1 MTPLKRKNKRFDLAT
16 DHKIKCNRS
25 KRFDN
30 RISTTGRHFLMLWVF
45 LSFISTTATSQSSPD
60 SVDITTLSFEDLM
73 NVTIVSASKKSETLF
88 NAPLSASVLTKEEIS
103 RSGATSIMEALRL
116 IPGIIVRQLTNGNYD
131 IHIRGLD
138 NVPPNS
144 LRLSSTNTT
153 ALVMID
159 NRPVYNYL
167 QGGIIWESLPI
178 DLNDIQKIEVIRGPS
193 STLYGPNAVSGV
205 INIITTKVEKDGLH
219 TQVETQIGTSSTT
232 IVNGAVGYRFNKKIS
247 AIISGNFQSRGRE
260 ILYQDVMKQQWFNSI
275 DSLSSLNPSR
285 EYPQPDRSLMKHGA
299 NAFITYMPTSKVELN
314 LSAGLQKSEAQ
325 TCTFDSFTSNINTFT
340 SKSQYVDLQAVIS
353 QLTTQFSYNTGN
365 QQTVLGFKTS
375 FDYYTT
381 DLSFEYAFKFK
392 RLSIKPGIAYRN
404 AIYDDTRRGDA
415 SKREGTI
422 NGRRHMETYGTTLR
436 GEYSFWRESIRLTGG
451 IRADKFTYPG
461 DLYWS
466 YQAASSIR
474 ANKNNLFRIV
484 YSKAFRSPF
493 IYDTYQDLFLEL
505 PLGTE
510 PETYILNNMLG
521 NKKLDLLSSA
531 MFEIG
536 YRSKVSEKITLDVEG
551 YSTKTKNFSANIIDT
566 PTSVIP
572 DNYPFLLSYD
582 SHTLNTPLWVRQ
594 IGFTTSIHIQLKKLN
609 IKPFVTIQK
618 TTLHNYTPFTNT
630 SDASPSP
637 LNNFDPLNNNIYS
650 GMGTEMDHKFTPK
663 AYGGIYVNYQ
673 VKKFNVNVNGYY
685 FSKHT
690 FYHVS
695 NLFTTD
701 GSGQSEVKSKA
712 IINAKISFT
721 PIKAL
726 SLFVN
731 AKNILHKQSREY
743 YLSDTTPAMIF
754 GGLSFKM

>member
-1 MTPLKRKNKRFDLAT
+1 
-16 DHKIKCNRS
+16 
-25 KRFDN
+25 
-30 RISTTGRHFLMLWVF
+30 
-45 LSFISTTATSQSSPD
+45 
-60 SVDITTLSFEDLM
+60 M
-73 NVTIVSASKKSETLF
+73 NVTIVSASKKAETLF

-103 RSGATSIMEALRL
+103 LSGATSIMEALRL
-116 IPGIIVRQLTNGNYD
+116 IPGLIVRQLTNGNYD

-205 INIITTKVEKDGLH
+205 INIITNKVEKYGLH
-219 TQVETQIGTSSTT
+219 TQVETQIGTLRTSV
-232 IVNGAVGYRFNKKIS
+232 INGAVGYRFNKKLTAIMS
-247 AIISGNFQSRGRE
+247 ANFQSRGRE
-260 ILYQDVMKQQWFNSI
+260 IVYQDLQKQRWFNTI
-275 DSLSSLNPSR
+275 DSLSTLDPLQV
-285 EYPQPDRSLMKHGA
+285 YPHPDRSLIKHGA
-299 NAFITYMPTSKVELN
+299 NAFINYTPTSKVELN

-325 TCTFDSFTSNINTFT
+325 TCTFDSFVSNINTFT
-340 SKSQYVDLQAVIS
+340 STSQYVDIRAAIS
-353 QLTTQFSYNTGN
+353 RLTTQFSFNTGN

-375 FDYYTT
+375 FDYYNT
-381 DLSFEYAFKFK
+381 DLSFEYEFKIK
-392 RLSIKPGIAYRN
+392 RLSIKPAIAYRS
-404 AIYDDTRRGDA
+404 AIYDDTKRGDA

-422 NGRRHMETYGTTLR
+422 NGRRHMETYGATLR
-436 GEYSFWRESIRLTGG
+436 GEYSFWKESVRLTGG
-451 IRADKFTYPG
+451 IRADQFTYPG

-466 YQAASSIR
+466 YQAASSIS

-493 IYDTYQDLFLEL
+493 IYDTYQDLFLTL

-510 PETYILNNMLG
+510 PETYMLNNMLG
-521 NKKLDLLSSA
+521 NKNLNLLSST
-531 MFEIG
+531 MFEVG
-536 YRSKVSEKITLDVEG
+536 YRGKVSEKITLDIEG

-572 DNYPFLLSYD
+572 DNYPFLLIYD
-582 SHTLNTPLWVRQ
+582 SHTLNTPLSVRQ
-594 IGFTTSIHIQLKKLN
+594 MGITTSIHIQLKKLT

-618 TTLHNYTPFTNT
+618 TTLHDYTHFTNT

-673 VKKFNVNVNGYY
+673 FSKFNVNVNGYY

-690 FYHVS
+690 FYHIS

-701 GSGQSEVKSKA
+701 GSGQGEVESKA

-731 AKNILHKQSREY
+731 AKNILNKQSREY
-743 YLSDTTPAMIF
+743 YLSDMTPAMIF